1 MLDWLERSF
10 GRLGRALLVLAAVAA
25 LTMTALVVLA
35 SIMRY
40 LLGTPFR
47 FTEELVALL
56 YAAMM
61 FLTIPLCTL
70 RNEHIGMML
79 VVERSRPAA
88 RRVLR
93 LLACL
98 VTMAFA
104 VWFGIESWKFA
115 AFGRELGSRTE
126 QVDFLLWPWMALMP
140 ATMALVALIVLL
152 QTIRA
157 IIAIRDGTDLAP
169 RTEPEKDPF

>member
-1 MLDWLERSF
+1 MLARLESAL
-10 GRLGRALLVLAAVAA
+10 GRLGRALLVLAAFAV
-25 LTMTALVVLA
+25 LGMTALVVLA

-40 LLGTPFR
+40 LLGAPFR

-70 RNEHIGMML
+70 RNDHIGMML
-79 VVERSRPAA
+79 VVERSGQAG

-98 VTMAFA
+98 VTITFC
-104 VWFGIESWKFA
+104 VWFTIEAWKFA
-115 AFGRELGSRTE
+115 AFGRELGSRSE
-126 QVDFLLWPWMALMP
+126 QVDILLWPWMALMP

-157 IIAIRDGTDLAP
+157 FVALRTGTDGEP